1 LAGGVIS
8 GALIKRG
15 WSVGKARKTTMLS
28 CAILMPVSGL
38 AVMVL
43 NAQLAILLFGLAT
56 AAHQAWMT
64 NLFITPA
71 DMFPARA
78 VGSTNGFGVCIG
90 GLGGA
95 LFSGIIPGTVI
106 PLFGYAPV
114 LLGMSCFHLIA
125 WVILHRMMG
134 NLEMVTLPDDKV
146 ADARLAHSPA

>member
-1 LAGGVIS
+1 
-8 GALIKRG
+8 
-15 WSVGKARKTTMLS
+15 
-28 CAILMPVSGL
+28 MPVSGV

-43 NAQLAILLFGLAT
+43 NARIAILLFGLAT

-64 NLFITPA
+64 NLFIAPA
-71 DMFPARA
+71 DVFPARA

-106 PLFGYAPV
+106 PLFGYTPV
-114 LLGMSCFHLIA
+114 LIGMSFFHLIA

-134 NLEMVTLPDDKV
+134 NLERVKLQDEGP
-146 ADARLAHSPA
+146 AGAALAYSNPYSNQ